1 LRKTRSGLGLEA
13 QRMVVR
19 AYLKSVASEIFT
31 ELTEVESGRKNDR
44 AQLKEASALIIP
56 PN

>member
-1 LRKTRSGLGLEA
+1 
-13 QRMVVR
+13 MVVC
-19 AYLKSVASEIFT
+19 AYLKSVASEIFA

-56 PN
+56 PD

>member
-1 LRKTRSGLGLEA
+1 VRLKPCLRKTRSGLGLEA
-13 QRMVVR
+13 QQMVVGEMF
-19 AYLKSVASEIFT
+19 A

>member
-13 QRMVVR
+13 QRTVVCVC
-19 AYLKSVASEIFT
+19 LKSVAGEMFA

-44 AQLKEASALIIP
+44 SQLKEARLLIIP